1 MNRPRLIETLCHDG
15 IIPPPRRPVILE
27 QGLEQVASR
36 EEEAHPIFQRYTR
49 RLSWWML
56 VLNLMQWACFF
67 AEAVFFSDAKGENT
81 KQRSTTRCLVTDGA
95 CF

>member
-56 VLNLMQWACFF
+56 VLNLMQWACFLRKPSSS
-67 AEAVFFSDAKGENT
+67 AT
-81 KQRSTTRCLVTDGA
+81 QRVRIQNNVQQRVA
-95 CF
+95 W